1 MLMIKL
7 FVKLMQIKKKSFETS
22 LKKTATSKRGR
33 RKRTE
38 ESNGE
43 KRIILRELDVKKR
56 LCNTHAMQSND
67 WNEERNISHMGCMY
81 FRNINHNIR
90 KRCFFCYPGDTRS
103 VLFALSII
111 TARFFFCS
119 FFNAHPLMFNVCY
132 LSIRTRYSMMG
143 LFEQKALVV
152 IIALFLNHK

>member
-90 KRCFFCYPGDTRS
+90 KRCFFATRAILVAYCLLCRLSQRGFFS
-103 VLFALSII
+103 VHF
-111 TARFFFCS
+111 
-119 FFNAHPLMFNVCY
+119 
-132 LSIRTRYSMMG
+132 SMPT
-143 LFEQKALVV
+143 L
-152 IIALFLNHK
+152 